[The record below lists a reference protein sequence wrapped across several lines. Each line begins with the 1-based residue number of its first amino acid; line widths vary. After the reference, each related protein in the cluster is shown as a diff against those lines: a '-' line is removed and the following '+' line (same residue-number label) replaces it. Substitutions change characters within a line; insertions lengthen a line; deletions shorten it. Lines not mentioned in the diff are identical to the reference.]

1 MQGVRDYIKYLKRGY
16 SRPSHLVALDL
27 RNKRISKE
35 RAKELVDLYE
45 GKKPKSLDLFLN
57 FIGLTEEE
65 FYDVA
70 KTHLISPN
78 KLNIEKGNAKL
89 TKDFQL
95 WSQEGKA
102 NRKESKEIYDKWKD
116 QLKYFD
122 K

>member
-1 MQGVRDYIKYLKRGY
+1 M
-16 SRPSHLVALDL
+16 
-27 RNKRISKE
+27 
-35 RAKELVDLYE
+35 DLYE